1 MASDEIL
8 VSADLLK
15 RQLGAILAAWGMA
28 EDHIATTLDI
38 MLWADLSGIDS
49 HGAGM
54 MQLYHRFRDQE
65 KLSFTPEIRVVREN
79 PATALVDG
87 GGGLGHVPSALAMK
101 LACDKAQ
108 AIGVG
113 VVAVRNSHHYG
124 AAGAYA
130 EMASDRGL
138 IGLSMTAVARPNV
151 VPMFGADAMFGT
163 NPIAFA
169 APAKRN
175 PPFLLDMATSTAAFG
190 KLTIASRV
198 GKPIPEGWAVDPDG
212 RSLTDA
218 NEGLAHRR
226 LTPLG
231 TSRPMGGHKGYG
243 LAMMVE
249 VLCTTLSGAQYGV
262 LRERRD
268 HDAARH
274 DVGHFF
280 LAIDPD
286 AFREEGAFEQ
296 DLDEMID
303 ALHATRPVDPAEPVQ
318 VAGDPEVRA
327 REIRRRDGIP
337 LSARLAQELRE
348 IAEAAGAPVLIGNGS
363 PAS

>member
-1 MASDEIL
+1 MASDEVL
-8 VSADLLK
+8 VSADRLK
-15 RQLGAILAAWGMA
+15 DQLRAILAAWGMA
-28 EDHIATTLDI
+28 EEHIATTLEI

-54 MQLYHRFRDQE
+54 MQLYHRLRDQG
-65 KLSFTPEIRVVREN
+65 KLTFQPEIRVVREN

-87 GGGLGHVPSALAMK
+87 GGGLGHVPSVLAMK
-101 LACDKAQ
+101 LACDKAS

-138 IGLSMTAVARPNV
+138 IGCAMTAVARPNV
-151 VPMFGADAMFGT
+151 VPLFGADAMFGT
-163 NPIAFA
+163 NPVAFA

-175 PPFLLDMATSTAAFG
+175 PPFLLDMATSTAALG

-198 GKPIPEGWAVDPDG
+198 GKPIPDGWAVDADG
-212 RSLTDA
+212 KSLTDP
-218 NEGLAHRR
+218 NEALVHRR

-249 VLCTTLSGAQYGV
+249 VLCTTLAGAQYGA

-268 HDAARH
+268 PDAARH

-280 LAIDPD
+280 LAIDP
-286 AFREEGAFEQ
+286 ATFREEGAFEN
-296 DLDEMID
+296 DLDDMID
-303 ALHATRPVDPAEPVQ
+303 ALRATRPVDPAEPVQ

-327 REIRRRDGIP
+327 RAERRRDGIP

-348 IAEAAGAPVLIGNGS
+348 IAEAAGAPYLLGNGS
-363 PAS
+363 PAR

>member
-1 MASDEIL
+1 MASDETL
-8 VSADLLK
+8 VSADLLR
-15 RQLGAILAAWGMA
+15 RQLAAIFGAWGMA
-28 EDHIATTLDI
+28 EDHIQTTLDI
-38 MLWADLSGIDS
+38 MLWADLAGIDS

-54 MQLYHRFRDQE
+54 MQLYHRLREQE
-65 KLSFTPEIRVVREN
+65 KLTFRPEIRVVREN

-87 GGGLGHVPSALAMK
+87 GGGLGHVPSVRAMD
-101 LACDKAQ
+101 LACDKA
-108 AIGVG
+108 ATIGVG
-113 VVAVRNSHHYG
+113 VAAVRNSHHYG

-130 EMASDRGL
+130 ERASDRGL
-138 IGLSMTAVARPNV
+138 IGIAMTAVARPSV
-151 VPMFGADAMFGT
+151 VPLYGADAMFGT

-175 PPFLLDMATSTAAFG
+175 PPFLLDMATSTAALG
-190 KLTIASRV
+190 KITIASRV
-198 GKPIPEGWAVDPDG
+198 GKPIPDGWAVDPDG
-212 RSLTDA
+212 RSITDPDA
-218 NEGLAHRR
+218 ALSHRR

-231 TSRPMGGHKGYG
+231 STRAMGGHKGYG

-249 VLCTTLSGAQYGV
+249 VLCTTLSGAQFGA

-268 HDAARH
+268 PDAARH

-286 AFREEGAFEQ
+286 AFREEGAFEA

-303 ALHATRPVDPAEPVQ
+303 ALRATRAADPAEPVQ

-327 REIRRRDGIP
+327 RAERQRNGIP
-337 LSARLAQELRE
+337 LSARLAQELRD
-348 IAEAAGAPVLIGNGS
+348 IATAAGAPILIGS
-363 PAS
+363 